1 MTLSESDGDLVSD
14 APIDDDPSA
23 EPDAGITDTSELDA
37 KANVQFPGFVVRKD
51 LVGRIKGN
59 AVVPGYVLEFLL
71 AQYCA
76 TDDPATIESGIEAV
90 RDILAKHYVHRG
102 EAELIKSTIRDR
114 GKHRVIDKISVV
126 LDEKRDKHTASFG
139 NLGLRGV
146 PIDDGTVR
154 NNRKLLTGGVW
165 CMVDVEYLGGEAT
178 DDRWMIAALRPI
190 QLGQFD
196 ATRYIAA
203 RESFTTDEW
212 IDLLVSTIGFE
223 PSKLSSRAKL
233 LQLVRLVPFVERN
246 YNLVE
251 LGPKGTGKSHVYS
264 EFSPHGTL
272 ISGGEVTAAKLFVNN
287 ASKSIGLVGYWD
299 VVAFDEF
306 AGQKRVDKTLV
317 DIMKN
322 YMANKSF
329 SRGTDTQTA
338 EASMVFIGNTS
349 RPVPTMLAH
358 SDLFEA
364 LPESYHDA
372 AYLDRIHH
380 YLPGWE
386 VEIIRRELFTSGY
399 GFVVDY
405 LAEALRHLRALDF
418 SDRYAGGFTLSEQIS
433 QRDRDGV
440 RKTFSG
446 LMKLIHPGGEAQPAE
461 IETLLRFA
469 IEGRK
474 RVKDQILRI
483 DSTMDDVTFGYT
495 DARGAWHDVATREE
509 LDYPRLYHRDAAVAA
524 GDAADL
530 GEASS
535 DSAGGRVPLGGTTVA
550 AADGPY
556 VEELFT
562 GVIDV
567 PDDSIGHSYAN
578 LLLPHLVGATKIE
591 IIDPYIRAPYQLRNL
606 YDLLLEVIGAK
617 VAEDTVSVKLV
628 TAEEKTSEDRNR
640 AQLIG
645 LLEIKNAVA
654 EGGVEFDVE
663 FRLGI
668 HDRQITTDTG
678 WRIMLGRGLDIFQP
692 YSGSGRFDLRHRFQE
707 FRRARAT
714 TVTFIKID

>member
-1 MTLSESDGDLVSD
+1 MTHSEGELGSVRDDLIEDGSVAEAAVDNTDS
-14 APIDDDPSA
+14 SA
-23 EPDAGITDTSELDA
+23 LDA
-37 KANVQFPGFVVRKD
+37 KANAQFPGFVVRKD

-76 TDDPATIESGIEAV
+76 TDDPATIEAGIESV

-126 LDEKRDKHTASFG
+126 LDVKRDMHTASFS
-139 NLGLRGV
+139 NLGLKHV
-146 PIDDGTVR
+146 PIDDRTVKA
-154 NNRKLLTGGVW
+154 NEKLLTGGVW
-165 CMVDVEYLGGEAT
+165 CMVDVEYSAGDVSE
-178 DDRWMIAALRPI
+178 DPWIISALRPI

-196 ATRYIAA
+196 STRYVAA
-203 RESFTTDEW
+203 RQEFSTEEW
-212 IDLLVSTIGFE
+212 IDLLVSTIGFD
-223 PSKLSSRAKL
+223 PNKLSPRAKL

-287 ASKSIGLVGYWD
+287 ASGGIGLVGYWD

-329 SRGTDTQTA
+329 SRGTQTQTA

-386 VEIIRRELFTSGY
+386 VEIIRRELFTNGY

-405 LAEALRHLRALDF
+405 LAEALRHLRGLDF
-418 SDRYAGGFTLSEQIS
+418 SDRYAADFTLSEQIS

-440 RKTFSG
+440 RKTYSG
-446 LMKLIHPGGEAQPAE
+446 LMKLLHPGGSATPDEVEA
-461 IETLLRFA
+461 LLRFA

-483 DSTMDDVTFGYT
+483 DSTMDAVTFGYT
-495 DARGAWHDVATREE
+495 DAAGKWHDVATREE
-509 LDYPRLYHRDAAVAA
+509 LDYPRLYHR
-524 GDAADL
+524 GDADDEDAD
-530 GEASS
+530 GR
-535 DSAGGRVPLGGTTVA
+535 SAPPGHAGSGVPTGGTTVVA
-550 AADGPY
+550 DDGPY

-567 PDDSIGHSYAN
+567 PDDSIGHSYAT
-578 LLLPHLVGATKIE
+578 LLLPHLVGASEIE
-591 IIDPYIRAPYQLRNL
+591 VIDPYIRAPHQLRNFH
-606 YDLLLEVIGAK
+606 DLLLEIVGAK
-617 VAEDTVSVKLV
+617 APESTVSVKLV
-628 TAEEKTSEDRNR
+628 TSEEKAREDWNQ

-645 LLEIKNAVA
+645 LVEIKNAMA
-654 EGGVEFDVE
+654 EGGVVLDVE
-663 FRLGI
+663 FRTGL

-692 YSGSGRFDLRHRFQE
+692 FTGSGRYDLRYRFQQ
-707 FRRARAT
+707 FRRTRAT
-714 TVTFIKID
+714 TVTYVKVE